1 MDAFGTLQHIIA
13 WIAKAATVPD
23 LWCDKTV
30 ISGGTAR
37 CILAADFYLQDN
49 FVGTLPWLGLRA
61 GRADWLGAGADSMM
75 HVIAVAVLGR
85 SPSMYDA
92 ITLLGPII

>member
-1 MDAFGTLQHIIA
+1 MAAFGTLQHSIA

-23 LWCDKTV
+23 LWCDTTV
-30 ISGGTAR
+30 ISGGTA
-37 CILAADFYLQDN
+37 CCVVAADFPLRDN
-49 FVGTLPWLGLRA
+49 FVGTLPLLG
-61 GRADWLGAGADSMM
+61 GRAEWLGAGANSMM